1 LPQDPFRQLLDLVAV
16 HGFYLS
22 LLESV
27 TGESVPV
34 PRGTAAADRS
44 GTPVEQSI
52 SVLRRW
58 LNILDMA
65 ISPPLFRD
73 ALKDTL
79 DPAAAESLLRYYV
92 LKTSHSDVDRDKCDF
107 INTFLYRTWR
117 KRQGKDAPAEAAEIA
132 FEETL
137 AYEGEIYVTLGE
149 VEPPAL
155 PQEHLQLAR
164 EFDHLRMEVDD
175 FQHFDKL
182 MDSGI
187 LGRVRDIK
195 HSFGTS
201 FYHPHVL
208 ANTAVYNAFFGRKF
222 DDLFAK
228 AANDIKSFA
237 QTVQQSGGSMHTRLH
252 DDVTAQQLAE
262 LQGDEIHE
270 AEYGYAREQLRKV
283 AAFKKVVDIKRKG
296 RYTAPLPMDAPAV
309 ASAINTAGRG
319 ANVVEMASSSPA
331 LAPVAVQSAYAETHA
346 EQVVRSSPV
355 DHQNA
360 PPFSH
365 PISANKMEDN
375 KVQGTMAMI
384 RNFIAAAD
392 KSFANVV
399 PLRNGSV
406 LLTPV
411 EVDAFRNPYLDEKSF
426 RADYVELIRRI
437 VATMATILI
446 ELEDY
451 KKKKNSAYLW
461 KQHAHSLKYLLEKT
475 SKLTAESKDFAGV
488 CERRGLGEKVKLLE
502 LTGERLRRQAQD
514 AAKFLQG

>member
-1 LPQDPFRQLLDLVAV
+1 LLDLVAV

-22 LLESV
+22 LLENV
-27 TGESVPV
+27 TGEAVPV
-34 PRGTAAADRS
+34 PRGTADADREA
-44 GTPVEQSI
+44 TPVEQSI

-65 ISPPLFRD
+65 ISPPMFRD

-92 LKTSHSDVDRDKCDF
+92 LKTSHNDVDRDKCDF

-117 KRQGKDAPAEAAEIA
+117 KRLGKAVPREAIEIA
-132 FEETL
+132 LDETL
-137 AYEGEIYVTLGE
+137 TFEGEIYVMLGE

-155 PQEHLQLAR
+155 PQEHLQLTR
-164 EFDHLRMEVDD
+164 EFDHLRMEVDE
-175 FQHFDKL
+175 FLHFDKL

-187 LGRVRDIK
+187 LGRVREIK

-222 DDLFAK
+222 DELFAN
-228 AANDIKSFA
+228 AANEIKSYA

-252 DDVTAQQLAE
+252 DDVTVQHLAE

-270 AEYGYAREQLRKV
+270 AEYGSAREQLRKV

-296 RYTAPLPMDAPAV
+296 RYTTALPMDSPAV
-309 ASAINTAGRG
+309 ASAMNVSGRG
-319 ANVVEMASSSPA
+319 ANVVEMPA
-331 LAPVAVQSAYAETHA
+331 AAGLGPIAMQSAPPETHA
-346 EQVVRSSPV
+346 GQGLRPSPV
-355 DHQNA
+355 DNQSG
-360 PPFSH
+360 PISSH
-365 PISANKMEDN
+365 PIAANRMEDN
-375 KVQGTMAMI
+375 KVQSTTDMI

-406 LLTPV
+406 LLTPA

-426 RADYVELIRRI
+426 RADYVELIRRM
-437 VATMATILI
+437 VATMATIMI

-451 KKKKNSAYLW
+451 RKKKNSAYLW
-461 KQHAHSLKYLLEKT
+461 KQHADSIKYLLGKT
-475 SKLTAESKDFAGV
+475 AKLNAEAKSLAGV
-488 CERRGLGEKVKLLE
+488 CERRGLGDKVKLLE
-502 LTGERLRRQAQD
+502 ATSERLRRQAQD
-514 AAKFLQG
+514 VAKFLQG